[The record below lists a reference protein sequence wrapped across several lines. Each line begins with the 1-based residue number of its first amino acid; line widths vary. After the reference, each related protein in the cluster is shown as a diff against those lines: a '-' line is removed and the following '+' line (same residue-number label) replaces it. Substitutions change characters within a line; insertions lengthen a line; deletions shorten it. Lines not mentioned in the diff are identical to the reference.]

1 MVQPT
6 NLKEYKIQLRKKF
19 KERRKAMSPQRKERA
34 DMRISERLRS
44 LYSYRKAK
52 TVLCYVSTAIEV
64 DTTDI
69 INNALADKKRV
80 AVPRCIPGTREM
92 EFYLINSLDELS
104 PRTFGVLEPE
114 DDPDKLLTD
123 FENSICI
130 VPALACDRN
139 GYRLGYGGGYYDRF
153 LRRYNGEK
161 ILVLYK
167 NCLLEH
173 LWHGRFD
180 VRIDR
185 IVTEYFTANIA
196 KNDR

>member
-1 MVQPT
+1 MEQPI

-34 DMRISERLRS
+34 DIRISERLRS
-44 LYSYRKAK
+44 LYCYRKSK

-64 DTTDI
+64 DTAAI
-69 INNALADKKRV
+69 ISNALTDKKRV
-80 AVPRCIPGTREM
+80 AVPRCIHGTREM
-92 EFYLINSLDELS
+92 EFYFINSIDELT
-104 PRTFGVLEPE
+104 PRTFGVLEP
-114 DDPDKLLTD
+114 DDNPEKMVTD
-123 FENSICI
+123 FSDSICI

-161 ILVLYK
+161 ILILYK